1 MSLKERQGVRVE
13 VDVRFRGGGQSRSM
27 SGRVTD
33 LSANGLFLA
42 TKQPVPLGQ
51 QLHLEF
57 ELPTGRVEAVGEVRH
72 VQRTG
77 TRGLGIRF
85 VRLPVTAKKAIEALV
100 AGVSET

>member
-72 VQRTG
+72 VQHTG

-85 VRLPVTAKKAIEALV
+85 VRLPVTAKKAIEVLLAE
-100 AGVSET
+100 AEGA